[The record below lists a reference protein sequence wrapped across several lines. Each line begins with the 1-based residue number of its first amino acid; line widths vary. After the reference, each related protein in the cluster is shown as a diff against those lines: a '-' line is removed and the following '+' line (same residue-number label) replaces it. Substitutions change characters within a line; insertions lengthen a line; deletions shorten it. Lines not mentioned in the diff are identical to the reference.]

1 MNFSHRPLIDR
12 YLLAAACSIAI
23 ATMLVTPLRA
33 QTQTELETEKTLV
46 WKMLHQG
53 DFAKA
58 RSLLSSLCDTA
69 RDSKESGLGQ
79 KSVFYLECLSL
90 LGAIELR
97 SGMLTEA
104 SGHLT
109 EAKDGFARKRRSF
122 KDDYRQAMVRGQL
135 PAFMAYAGQIT
146 GHYCRD
152 LDCLGEV
159 KLEQQ
164 AFEEADSLFKE
175 SLKAREASIADG
187 IAPNE
192 PVPSGLTMSKH
203 LQGLYC
209 LRKGDLTHARH
220 YLEAAV
226 KEFEAF
232 IAAKAEA
239 AAEAASEQA
248 EAAEPQPPAN
258 DVAQQIVTIDQT
270 LSHVAL
276 LTHLGE
282 LESAEGNF
290 TAAAQL
296 AQKAGDLGRSG
307 LGEKHGVLLEPTLL
321 LVKTR
326 SSEADQRLAA
336 NEPREARAAIQAA
349 MLEYAKAEPVIRA
362 FWVPTYARRL
372 QAEELGGSLRQKAAA
387 VGTAV
392 ASLDDAEKA
401 ADVAMTKAGEGDP
414 PKKTTTKRRIIRRVV
429 PKKPVSEDG
438 TPATPPA
445 AAPTPVPA
453 TPTAAE

>member
-1 MNFSHRPLIDR
+1 MNFFHRLLIDR

-122 KDDYRQAMVRGQL
+122 KDDYRQAMVRGQV

-239 AAEAASEQA
+239 AAEAASEHM
-248 EAAEPQPPAN
+248 EA
-258 DVAQQIVTIDQT
+258 
-270 LSHVAL
+270 SF
-276 LTHLGE
+276 GE
-282 LESAEGNF
+282 LGPDELGIIDVEAPEGEPIACAPPDGVIVVQTAPEAFVFLAVAEV
-290 TAAAQL
+290 AEERVHIL
-296 AQKAGDLGRSG
+296 
-307 LGEKHGVLLEPTLL
+307 
-321 LVKTR
+321 
-326 SSEADQRLAA
+326 EADALRVDFDHRD
-336 NEPREARAAIQAA
+336 PGAAI
-349 MLEYAKAEPVIRA
+349 
-362 FWVPTYARRL
+362 
-372 QAEELGGSLRQKAAA
+372 
-387 VGTAV
+387 
-392 ASLDDAEKA
+392 A
-401 ADVAMTKAGEGDP
+401 AD
-414 PKKTTTKRRIIRRVV
+414 
-429 PKKPVSEDG
+429 
-438 TPATPPA
+438 
-445 AAPTPVPA
+445 
-453 TPTAAE
+453 